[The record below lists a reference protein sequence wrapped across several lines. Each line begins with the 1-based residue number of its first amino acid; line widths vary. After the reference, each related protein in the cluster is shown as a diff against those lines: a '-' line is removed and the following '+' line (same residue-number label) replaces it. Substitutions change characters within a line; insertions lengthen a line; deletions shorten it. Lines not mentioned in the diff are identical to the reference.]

1 MKCWRF
7 FADMTML
14 SSIRLAGILHKV
26 FPKTYYSLAGNTFS
40 GPPGDFLVLAD
51 SNTFTEC
58 WVIFFTV
65 PIPTHNIIFPNV
77 FSVNPGTMAKDNNY
91 KASPTGVI
99 LYFFTSET
107 HNPDLD
113 KTPPLPFYGRPN
125 YSFARFVTPRSN
137 HF

>member
-14 SSIRLAGILHKV
+14 SSIQLAGILHKV
-26 FPKTYYSLAGNTFS
+26 LPKTYYSLAGNTFL
-40 GPPGDFLVLAD
+40 GQPGDFLVLAH
-51 SNTFTEC
+51 SNTFTEY
-58 WVIFFTV
+58 WVIFLLFQFQ
-65 PIPTHNIIFPNV
+65 PTTSHSKCV
-77 FSVNPGTMAKDNNY
+77 FSEPTMAKDNNY
-91 KASPTGVI
+91 NASPTGVI
-99 LYFFTSET
+99 LYLFSNET

-125 YSFARFVTPRSN
+125 HSFSRFVTPRSN